1 MPKCNEVGNAVR
13 NLPGYCWMTRES
25 GASPASL
32 AQPKSISGTRII
44 TVQQS
49 RMENQQ
55 SQAPCYLPPSIAQEP
70 RLVAPDHLELVDKP
84 GGRICNSYE
93 ELKPWR
99 AEFFESLRAKSLSV
113 PKPHSW
119 LCAQLLCND
128 SKWLQFIFLCVLE
141 VSDTSRLGY
150 ATVLIELPQHML
162 KCCNSACP
170 LCCVLLASAISPTVT
185 VQMLHSRNHI
195 TLMLKHPL

>member
-84 GGRICNSYE
+84 GGGICNSYE